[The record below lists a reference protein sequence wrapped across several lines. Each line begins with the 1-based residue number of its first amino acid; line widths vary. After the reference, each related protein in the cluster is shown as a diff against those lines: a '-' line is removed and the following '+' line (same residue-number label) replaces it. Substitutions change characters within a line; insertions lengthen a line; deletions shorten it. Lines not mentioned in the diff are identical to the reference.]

1 MTTHNKAVME
11 QIDLGAVEDIS
22 FPSADGTEIHGL
34 MIKPPDYHP
43 GQLYPTLLWIHGG
56 PNSQDAHGFDI
67 DRGQM
72 VRQWFAAHGYVVLG
86 VNYRGSSGRGD
97 DFARAIV
104 ADWGNKEVADVLAA
118 VDHVVALKIADPT
131 RLGIGGWSYGG
142 ITTDYVIASDMRFK
156 AAVSGAGAGNWL
168 GLYGVDEYVL
178 QYNEELGM
186 PWRNPELYMKLSY
199 PFLHAD
205 RIKTPTLFLGGTK
218 DADVPLVGGEQMFE
232 ALKTLKIDSEL
243 VVYPDEYHILRRPSF
258 VRDRLERMVAWYDR
272 YLSAK

>member
-1 MTTHNKAVME
+1 
-11 QIDLGAVEDIS
+11 
-22 FPSADGTEIHGL
+22 
-34 MIKPPDYHP
+34 
-43 GQLYPTLLWIHGG
+43 
-56 PNSQDAHGFDI
+56 
-67 DRGQM
+67 
-72 VRQWFAAHGYVVLG
+72 
-86 VNYRGSSGRGD
+86 
-97 DFARAIV
+97 
-104 ADWGNKEVADVLAA
+104 
-118 VDHVVALKIADPT
+118 
-131 RLGIGGWSYGG
+131 
-142 ITTDYVIASDMRFK
+142 
-156 AAVSGAGAGNWL
+156 
-168 GLYGVDEYVL
+168 
-178 QYNEELGM
+178 M